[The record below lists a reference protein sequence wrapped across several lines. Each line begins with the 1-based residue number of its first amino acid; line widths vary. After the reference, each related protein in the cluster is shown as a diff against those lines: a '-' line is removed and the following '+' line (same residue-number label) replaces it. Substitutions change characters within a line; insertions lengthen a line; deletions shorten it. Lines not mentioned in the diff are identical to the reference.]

1 MCALLRNPS
10 PLTVFRTEDWMKS
23 FFENNRAYFEKQSV
37 AQKLKKQGPPGES
50 PAGVPSSA
58 REKGKKPG
66 TQMKLGPHH
75 SHPVTIQ

>member
-1 MCALLRNPS
+1 
-10 PLTVFRTEDWMKS
+10 MKS
-23 FFENNRAYFEKQSV
+23 FFENNRAYFEKQGV

-75 SHPVTIQ
+75 SHPVTIQWLSSDYPVTIQWLSSDY